1 MLLEL
6 PSTIKVEVA
15 RLPVNSKVTV
25 EGHPVE
31 GTIFIKEGH
40 KVLDGIVIKH
50 NHRTNIVPWQHDLE
64 GQERMAIFVVC
75 KVWKGLHV
83 RTWA

>member
-6 PSTIKVEVA
+6 ASTIEMKVA
-15 RLPVNSKVTV
+15 RLSVNLKVTE
-25 EGHPVE
+25 EGHPVQ

-40 KVLDGIVIKH
+40 KVVDGIGIKQ
-50 NHRTNIVPWQHDLE
+50 NHDTNVVPWQHNLE
-64 GQERMAIFVVC
+64 GQKLMSIFVVC

-83 RTWA
+83 RTRA